1 MQPKKSKMKK
11 IILLALVSLVTS
23 CISTKSTIQNIN
35 DKALM
40 PKVVGDHFEIK
51 QMANDGKYGFH
62 QDYPIN
68 LGFYK
73 TEASNLNNVK
83 RFFNGITAANGEKLS
98 YKKIDTCCPYPSKNN
113 AVGVGTLEI
122 YEVWID
128 GKTDKWLLYINLTDK
143 GDVLYPKGFL
153 PKK

>member
-1 MQPKKSKMKK
+1 MKK
-11 IILLALVSLVTS
+11 IILITCLAIFTS

-35 DKALM
+35 DKAVM

-51 QMANDGKYGFH
+51 QMANDGKYGFN

-73 TEASNLNNVK
+73 TENNNLNNVK
-83 RFFNGITAANGEKLS
+83 RFFNGITSVDGEKLS

-113 AVGVGTLEI
+113 SVGVGTLDI
-122 YEVWID
+122 YEVWVE
-128 GKTDKWLLYINLTDK
+128 GKKEKWLLYININDK
-143 GDVLYPKGFL
+143 GEVYCPKGFL

>member
-83 RFFNGITAANGEKLS
+83 RFFNGITTANGEKLS

-143 GDVLYPKGFL
+143 GDVLCPKGFL